1 MSENRTTPSYAE
13 VIQINR
19 TQESTLGHQQEV
31 HACPVELAT
40 QINDAE
46 YLNSHEPT
54 GDDEIQNAQLV
65 GGIGIISLLRQISPV
80 FQQSESRERRH
91 RTFQEKLINLRN
103 TVVADATLPILLI
116 FYLSRLLN
124 SAMYSG
130 AGAAM
135 LKSLFHSYNVQ
146 EAVWAVLIGSA
157 IWSPV
162 IIFFDYIIVQ
172 LETERHP
179 DRHMVSWLFQGIVI
193 PPVGWAILKSY
204 YDVEMTV
211 FQHAAALWLGSG
223 TLFLPL
229 GVLELGAMY
238 LYNREYSHQV
248 EDNDDGALR
257 ADALS
262 SQLSAAHTSQR
273 ITNDQLNL
281 SNIVSDGEKTASDPD
296 QLVESEAIRCIL

>member
-1 MSENRTTPSYAE
+1 
-13 VIQINR
+13 
-19 TQESTLGHQQEV
+19 
-31 HACPVELAT
+31 
-40 QINDAE
+40 
-46 YLNSHEPT
+46 
-54 GDDEIQNAQLV
+54 
-65 GGIGIISLLRQISPV
+65 
-80 FQQSESRERRH
+80 
-91 RTFQEKLINLRN
+91 
-103 TVVADATLPILLI
+103 
-116 FYLSRLLN
+116 
-124 SAMYSG
+124 MYSG

-162 IIFFDYIIVQ
+162 IIFFDYIIAQ
-172 LETERHP
+172 LETMRRP
-179 DRHMVSWLFQGIVI
+179 QDGTVSQDGHILSCLFQGMVI

-229 GVLELGAMY
+229 GVLQLGVMY

-257 ADALS
+257 ADALN